1 VRTSH
6 YAQAERAASPASCE
20 VKIART
26 AEPYP
31 VVFRQLE
38 QLAAPGDQITSRLW
52 GLTGWSMNWWIVA
65 TELFAILLVV
75 PFILG
80 LRGLYAAD
88 LALCGSMGVL
98 LSASFW
104 TRSVL
109 VIAITSQR
117 QLLCCRISRPFQRTT
132 ITQAP
137 IEAAQFAGLRRGL
150 FFSRLRYAGPG
161 TDGGMVRL
169 NIPAACRQAVQA
181 TTETFAS
188 GTLSADT

>member
-1 VRTSH
+1 M
-6 YAQAERAASPASCE
+6 
-20 VKIART
+20 ART
-26 AEPYP
+26 VQPPSAA
-31 VVFRQLE
+31 FRQL
-38 QLAAPGDQITSRLW
+38 SRNVEPDDEIVATFW
-52 GLTGWSMNWWIVA
+52 GLTGWSMNLWTV
-65 TELFAILLVV
+65 TTLTFAILLVL
-75 PFILG
+75 PFMLG
-80 LRGLYAAD
+80 LRPLYGAD
-88 LALCGSMGVL
+88 LALCGTVGVL
-98 LSASFW
+98 LSASFL
-104 TRSVL
+104 TRPAL
-109 VIAITSQR
+109 VIAVTRRR

-161 TDGGMVRL
+161 TDGRMVRL